1 MRYYTLNRKLT
12 KNRNGVCVGIGI
24 DPELKAIGIKDIEID
39 FENAHVAFIF
49 EGTYST
55 DF

>member
-1 MRYYTLNRKLT
+1 MRYYTLNGKLT
-12 KNRNGVCVGIGI
+12 EVRNGVCFGIGI

-49 EGTYST
+49 EGT
-55 DF
+55 FN